1 MKKVLSIFSGI
12 GRAVGFVIKFMFFG
26 FTLWLTTFAG
36 LILWH
41 ALPEILILR
50 IIIEMA
56 VAGTFFICWSGGIS
70 GKKTNKEENE

>member
-1 MKKVLSIFSGI
+1 MKKILSVFKGI

-41 ALPEILILR
+41 ALPNILILK
-50 IIIEMA
+50 IVIEMA

-70 GKKTNKEENE
+70 KKTNEESE

>member
-1 MKKVLSIFSGI
+1 MKTVLSIFSGI

-26 FTLWLTTFAG
+26 FTLWLTTLAG

-50 IIIEMA
+50 IITEMA
-56 VAGTFFICWSGGIS
+56 VTGTFFICWSGGIS
-70 GKKTNKEENE
+70 KKTIKEKNE